1 MNEKDLNRILVK
13 SINEIGFGYKIS
25 DEAANYYGTSKKPF
39 DIIGVT
45 NKFMIFGESKLIK
58 GGLYAFNFK
67 KIESHQIVALS
78 KIKQSLQILSYQNAH
93 TVISVGFW
101 KSREFFYVMF
111 FDILVITMGTRTSI
125 KKKELEAI
133 IESGKYLSIKK
144 EHVIGIED
152 LSDKIIY
159 DLSPYL
165 L

>member
-1 MNEKDLNRILVK
+1 MNEKDLNRVLVK

-25 DEAANYYGTSKKPF
+25 DEAANYYGTSQKPF
-39 DIIGVT
+39 DYFGFT
-45 NKFMIFGESKLIK
+45 DKYMIFGESKLIK
-58 GGLYAFNFK
+58 GGLYSFNFK
-67 KIESHQIVALS
+67 RIETHQIVALS
-78 KIKQSLQILSYQNAH
+78 RCKQHIHTLGYQNIH
-93 TVISVGFW
+93 TIISVGFW